1 MVYKSRFYPHY
12 KALLRKQI
20 AAKGQKD
27 NNNNKSKKDNNNNN
41 PLFLTNPRY
50 TRFLMDSLYFK

>member
-27 NNNNKSKKDNNNNN
+27 NNNNN
-41 PLFLTNPRY
+41 PLFLTNPRDIEE
-50 TRFLMDSLYFK
+50 FLWTHYISKEELR